1 MINVNLYAMISRPI
15 GLVFDFMS
23 KPENDFQWQYGTLDS
38 STHENGLSQAGTFFQ
53 RIGHFMGRRNLS
65 TFEVTEYEP
74 NRKFG
79 FRSMTGPLQS
89 YTSYTFEKIK
99 DVTKVNLSTQA
110 NVVNFFQMD
119 EGKLEKTM
127 RKQGR
132 ENLASL
138 KDLLEAM

>member
-1 MINVNLYAMISRPI
+1 MININLFTLISRPV
-15 GLVFDFMS
+15 GEVFDFMS

-38 STHENGLSQAGTFFQ
+38 SAHAAGLSLAGTFFQ
-53 RIGHFMGRRNLS
+53 TISHLMGRRNIS

-74 NRKFG
+74 NTKFG
-79 FRSMTGPLQS
+79 FRSVSGPLQS
-89 YTSYTFEKIK
+89 YTSYTFERING
-99 DVTKVNLSTQA
+99 VTKINLSTQA

-127 RKQGR
+127 KKQGR
-132 ENLASL
+132 ENLAIL

>member
-38 STHENGLSQAGTFFQ
+38 SAHANGLSNAGTFFQ
-53 RIGHFMGRRNLS
+53 SIGHLMGRRNLS
-65 TFEVTEYEP
+65 TFEVTGYEP
-74 NRKFG
+74 NKKFD
-79 FRSMTGPLQS
+79 FKSVSGPLQS
-89 YTSYTFEKIK
+89 YTSYTFDRIK
-99 DVTKVNLSTQA
+99 GVTKVNIFTQA
-110 NVVNFFQMD
+110 NLVNFFKME
-119 EGKLEKTM
+119 EGKVEKNM

-132 ENLASL
+132 ENLAIL